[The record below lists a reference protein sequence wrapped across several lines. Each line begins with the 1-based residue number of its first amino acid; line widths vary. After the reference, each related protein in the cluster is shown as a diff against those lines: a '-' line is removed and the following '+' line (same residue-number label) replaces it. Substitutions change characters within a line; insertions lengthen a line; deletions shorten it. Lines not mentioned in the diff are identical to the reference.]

1 MGMMGGCTTGFGWGL
16 VGMVGMLAF
25 WVIVVGL
32 IVYAVRGF
40 GQTGP
45 APAPP
50 RRATGDRAL
59 ALLRERFARGEIDE
73 EEYQQRQ
80 RALADETPL
89 F

>member
-1 MGMMGGCTTGFGWGL
+1 MGMMGGCTTGVGWGL

-25 WVIVVGL
+25 WVLVVGL

-40 GQTGP
+40 GHTGP
-45 APAPP
+45 APATP